1 MKIMIVYSTTEG
13 HTRTIAD
20 FLEEEAKKMGHK
32 AGLFNATVKPPSPK
46 GYNAVIIAASVHAG
60 KYQSSIEHYA
70 REYHR
75 ELNELPVIF
84 MSVSLTAASDDE
96 ASWKELKE
104 QTESFMLS
112 TGLEPDHTEYVA
124 GALLYTRYDFFKRF
138 IMRNINK
145 KSGGDTDTSQDH
157 VYTDWEQVA
166 GIPVKLESLAAS
178 KRD

>member
-13 HTRTIAD
+13 HTHTIAD
-20 FLEEEAKKMGHK
+20 FLDKEAQKQNHE
-32 AGLFNATVKPPSPK
+32 AGLFNATVQPPSPD
-46 GYNAVIIAASVHAG
+46 GYDAVIIAASVHAG
-60 KYQSSIEHYA
+60 KYQTSIEHYA

-84 MSVSLTAASDDE
+84 ISVSLTAASDDE
-96 ASWKELKE
+96 ASWKELRE

-112 TGLEPDHTEYVA
+112 TGLEPDHIEYVA
-124 GALLYTRYDFFKRF
+124 GALLYTKYDFFKRF
-138 IMRNINK
+138 IMRSITK

-166 GIPVKLESLAAS
+166 GIPSKLESLAAS
-178 KRD
+178 YNY